1 MAGAGVAF
9 GVVWIVSSALTQV
22 FTLAVF
28 QHATGG
34 PCFDGFPA
42 ADLERPR
49 AGGGLR
55 APRRLRVR
63 NSS

>member
-1 MAGAGVAF
+1 MW
-9 GVVWIVSSALTQV
+9 VVSIALTQV

-34 PCFDGFPA
+34 ACFAGFPA

-49 AGGGLR
+49 DETGLR
-55 APRRLRVR
+55 LLRRLRTR
-63 NSS
+63 ERKSETRG